1 MRLPIIAVL
10 LTALP
15 MATAMAQAPAAPS
28 GQMPPGHPPMDQ
40 MQTAPKAEMNHS
52 GTVEETLAASPYIYI
67 HVKAAD
73 GEQWLAAPAV
83 DLKKGTTI
91 RWPDG
96 MPMKN
101 FFSKT
106 LQRNFD
112 TVFFVT
118 AVEVVPGK

>member
-1 MRLPIIAVL
+1 MRLSIFATLFTVL
-10 LTALP
+10 PLATAL
-15 MATAMAQAPAAPS
+15 AQAPAAPS

-52 GTVEETLAASPYIYI
+52 GTVEETLAANPYIYI
-67 HVKAAD
+67 HVKATD
-73 GEQWLAAPAV
+73 GDQWLAAPAIDV
-83 DLKKGTTI
+83 KKGATI

-112 TVFFVT
+112 TVYFVT
-118 AVEVVPGK
+118 GVEAVPGK